1 MKRLIFTFLP
11 LYILTFFS
19 CGNASQTGGENDS
32 IAAEDSAE
40 VEVEVTDHNFVSG
53 VLTDEMM
60 SCVSIKDLDGVDH
73 YYLKDDTFEGCD
85 AVVGDS
91 VVVTLVDGEDGKQ
104 AIRIDR
110 L

>member
-1 MKRLIFTFLP
+1 MKRLIFTFLN
-11 LYILTFFS
+11 LYIFTLFG

-32 IAAEDSAE
+32 IAAEDSA
-40 VEVEVTDHNFVSG
+40 EVEVTDHNFVSG

-104 AIRIDR
+104 VIRIDR